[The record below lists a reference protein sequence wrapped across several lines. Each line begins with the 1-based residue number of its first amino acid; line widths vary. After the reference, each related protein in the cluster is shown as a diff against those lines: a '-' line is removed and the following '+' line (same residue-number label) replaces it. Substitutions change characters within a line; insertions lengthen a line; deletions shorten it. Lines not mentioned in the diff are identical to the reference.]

1 MKILGIG
8 KNYVNELNEVSSVKN
23 GKQVIFSKPES
34 SLVLNNKNVAFPEFT
49 SNLAYEVELVVR
61 IGKTGKNILESE
73 AVSYIDAIAI
83 GIDYTAKDILTAYR
97 DIKGPW
103 DLAKGFDGAAP
114 ISDFIDIKKFKNLN
128 NINFSLS
135 INNSL
140 KQKGNTSLMIYNFS
154 EIIVYVSKFMT
165 LEEGD
170 FIFTGTPAIGAGK
183 TFKGDHLQAHI
194 EDELLLD
201 FKMV

>member
-8 KNYVNELNEVSSVKN
+8 KNYVNELCEISSVKN

-34 SLVLNNKNVAFPEFT
+34 SLVLNNKNITFPEFT

-61 IGKTGKNILESE
+61 IGKTGKNIPESE
-73 AVSYIDAIAI
+73 AISYVDAIAI

-97 DIKGPW
+97 AIKGPW

-114 ISDFIDIKKFKNLN
+114 VSSFIGIEKFKNLN

-154 EIIVYVSKFMT
+154 EIIAYVSKFMT

-170 FIFTGTPAIGAGK
+170 IIFTGTPSIGAGK
-183 TFKGDHLQAHI
+183 TFKGDHLQAYI